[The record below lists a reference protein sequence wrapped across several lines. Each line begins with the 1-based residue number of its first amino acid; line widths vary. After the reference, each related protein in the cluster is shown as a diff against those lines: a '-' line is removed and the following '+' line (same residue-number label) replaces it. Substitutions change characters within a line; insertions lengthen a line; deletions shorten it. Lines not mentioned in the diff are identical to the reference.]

1 MYTFIGARRELARAT
16 TERTRVSKIS
26 PHFWKKVRHFTAYEE
41 QCSKCFS
48 STVGFRFPVSICP
61 SWRARS
67 NKPWLYSQ
75 PTLCLDSFLFF
86 SCVHGGFVI
95 DLLCC
100 CLPSHPHVLSLFFWY
115 FLILYQAAT
124 FFVIVFWPS
133 QDKLFCFAC
142 QVDRKQLAAVT
153 CSILSLCLR
162 LSSRASSSSAPP
174 RRPANSHRSFR
185 IGRRHGAVRVA
196 SSQSLIQ
203 SPLESR
209 WDWAGRKL
217 TAVDCG
223 NNPRKVYVFV
233 RCVIFVNE
241 TSPWRH
247 FHDGYERLRRGS
259 FFLHFG
265 RSGRYR
271 LGQRITGGDVYPTPS
286 FAQRYELLHLFHV
299 LLRTHHR
306 SYRSTRF
313 RQLCRVRGK

>member
-1 MYTFIGARRELARAT
+1 MKNSAASVSRQLLVLGFPSASVLREGQDQINRDSTLSRRC
-16 TERTRVSKIS
+16 VS
-26 PHFWKKVRHFTAYEE
+26 
-41 QCSKCFS
+41 
-48 STVGFRFPVSICP
+48 
-61 SWRARS
+61 
-67 NKPWLYSQ
+67 
-75 PTLCLDSFLFF
+75 TLFFFF

-209 WDWAGRKL
+209 
-217 TAVDCG
+217 
-223 NNPRKVYVFV
+223 
-233 RCVIFVNE
+233 
-241 TSPWRH
+241 
-247 FHDGYERLRRGS
+247 
-259 FFLHFG
+259 
-265 RSGRYR
+265 
-271 LGQRITGGDVYPTPS
+271 
-286 FAQRYELLHLFHV
+286 
-299 LLRTHHR
+299 
-306 SYRSTRF
+306 
-313 RQLCRVRGK
+313 